1 LYLFLNIY
9 QAWSLLNGGNGL
21 DLVDENLN
29 GSYNSDEVLKCLKVG
44 LLCVQENPDD
54 RPLMSQVLM
63 MFASTDTASLPTPK
77 QPGFA
82 ARRAAAEDTSWSK
95 PDCSIVDSMTIT
107 MVEGR

>member
-1 LYLFLNIY
+1 
-9 QAWSLLNGGNGL
+9 
-21 DLVDENLN
+21 
-29 GSYNSDEVLKCLKVG
+29 
-44 LLCVQENPDD
+44 
-54 RPLMSQVLM
+54 MSQVLM
-63 MFASTDTASLPTPK
+63 MLASTDTASLPTPK

>member
-1 LYLFLNIY
+1 MH
-9 QAWSLLNGGNGL
+9 
-21 DLVDENLN
+21 
-29 GSYNSDEVLKCLKVG
+29 KCLKVG

-63 MFASTDTASLPTPK
+63 MLASTDIASLPTPK

-82 ARRAAAEDTSWSK
+82 ARTAAAAEDMSWSK